1 MMQTNYFFDFETEPG
16 DESIRCIPMVV
27 RLKLDNTGIKMSLN
41 AWSRCTM
48 QQKTSLIEKPCD
60 TASEKTQYT
69 DLLRQ
74 LIFTITGAGPELI
87 AIEKN
92 QLWANEAQ
100 VPAVLNTHAATYGI
114 TITTEQ
120 WQRLFLL
127 QRFALVKLCRPS
139 HENHNFPFALVEFG
153 LCVALPQKITV

>member
-1 MMQTNYFFDFETEPG
+1 MTAANYFFDFETEFG
-16 DESIRCIPMVV
+16 DESIRCIPMIV

-41 AWSRCTM
+41 AWSRCSVKERMT
-48 QQKTSLIEKPCD
+48 LIEEPCN

-69 DLLRQ
+69 KLLSQ
-74 LIFTITGAGPELI
+74 LIWKITGASPELI
-87 AIEKN
+87 PIEN

-100 VPAVLNTHAATYGI
+100 VPAVLSTHAATYGVI
-114 TITTEQ
+114 ISIEQ